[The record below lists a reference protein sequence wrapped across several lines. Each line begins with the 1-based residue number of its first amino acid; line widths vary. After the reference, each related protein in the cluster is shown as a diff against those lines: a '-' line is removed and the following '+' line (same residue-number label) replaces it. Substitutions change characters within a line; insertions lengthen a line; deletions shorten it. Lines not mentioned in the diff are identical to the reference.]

1 MFFNDVVEIVCF
13 KTKNIKKYL
22 YNIWNICAKINIREG
37 NSPEQ

>member
-1 MFFNDVVEIVCF
+1 MFFIDVVEKKYF
-13 KTKNIKKYL
+13 KTKNVKKHK